1 VAALLGNGDGT
12 FQTAIISQP
21 YDNFVT
27 FSVGVG
33 DVNGD
38 GKPDALV
45 PQAGVWLGNGNGTF
59 QAVDSG
65 NFQGNWIT
73 AQDINGDGKLDA
85 VVVIYCNVHCVS
97 GEVSVY
103 IGNGNGTFQSPS
115 TYDTGGIWSLSAAM
129 ADVDGDGN
137 LDLLV
142 SNSNSIGVLLGN
154 GDGTFRTAVTYGSG
168 GTSVAAGDVNGD
180 GKPDMLVTDGAD
192 TVHVFLNTKNTGNTQ
207 TKTTISSSPNPS
219 TYGSPVTL
227 TAQVQPIT
235 GSGTPTGN
243 VTFSDSGTTLGIVAL
258 SGGIAALP
266 ISTLPS
272 GLNPIAA
279 SYGGD
284 GTYAPSV
291 SPVLNQ
297 QVNQATSV
305 TTLSSSPD
313 PSYVKQSVTLSA
325 TVAGQYGGTPTESV
339 KFREGKKVLG
349 AAQLVNGQGSLAY
362 TFFR

>member
-115 TYDTGGIWSLSAAM
+115 TYDTGGIWSN
-129 ADVDGDGN
+129 VR
-137 LDLLV
+137 
-142 SNSNSIGVLLGN
+142 
-154 GDGTFRTAVTYGSG
+154 RTA
-168 GTSVAAGDVNGD
+168 
-180 GKPDMLVTDGAD
+180 
-192 TVHVFLNTKNTGNTQ
+192 
-207 TKTTISSSPNPS
+207 
-219 TYGSPVTL
+219 
-227 TAQVQPIT
+227 
-235 GSGTPTGN
+235 
-243 VTFSDSGTTLGIVAL
+243 
-258 SGGIAALP
+258 
-266 ISTLPS
+266 
-272 GLNPIAA
+272 
-279 SYGGD
+279 
-284 GTYAPSV
+284 
-291 SPVLNQ
+291 
-297 QVNQATSV
+297 
-305 TTLSSSPD
+305 
-313 PSYVKQSVTLSA
+313 
-325 TVAGQYGGTPTESV
+325 
-339 KFREGKKVLG
+339 RC
-349 AAQLVNGQGSLAY
+349 
-362 TFFR
+362 